1 MNIETEFLEDQ
12 QIKITVEV
20 DADQLEASKRKAA
33 KKIARRIKVPGF
45 RPGKAPY
52 QVIRRQIGDEALLE
66 ESLEILVNDIY
77 PKVIEETEIEP
88 YGPGNLENVVS
99 LDPMTLEFVIPLMAE
114 VEIGDYQ
121 SIRLPYEPPEVTD
134 QDVEAVELDFRQRQ
148 AIEETVDREAGV
160 GDRLSLR
167 LSAKRFEEDEDNE
180 DSSEADL
187 IEERSTSVIIAND
200 QDDTGNE
207 WPFSGFSRE
216 LVGMSTGDDKILV
229 YTFPEDSPFETLR
242 DVNAEFSIHIEDVK
256 SRVLPELNDEFA
268 QSLGE
273 YEDLDALQKDIRE
286 SLEQRRLEAYNSEYD
301 DQVIG
306 QIVEGS
312 TIKYPPQMKE
322 NEITNIIQ
330 QLESRLGNQG
340 LDMDIYL
347 KTREMDAQGLR
358 DEAEPVADSRVKRSL
373 VLLEIAQKEEIDIS
387 ESELQEET
395 TRTLASITRFMS
407 ESDRKQFDSPNA
419 IMNLTGNIYA
429 ELRVNRT
436 IEYLRSVANGEAE
449 AEVEQESDAP
459 EPQDTSEEPS
469 DEAQA
474 AGDETI
480 SSEVEEESESEDIE
494 SIDSEPDVTE
504 DESPETEGEKD
515 TDG

>member
-1 MNIETEFLEDQ
+1 LNIETEFLEDQ

-33 KKIARRIKVPGF
+33 KKIARRIKIPGF

-66 ESLEILVNDIY
+66 ESLEILVNEIY

-134 QDVEAVELDFRQRQ
+134 QDIEAVELDFRQRQ

-480 SSEVEEESESEDIE
+480 SSEVEEESESEDIG

>member
-1 MNIETEFLEDQ
+1 LNIETEFLEDQ

-33 KKIARRIKVPGF
+33 KKIARRIKIPGF

-66 ESLEILVNDIY
+66 ESLEILVNEIY

-134 QDVEAVELDFRQRQ
+134 QDIEAVELDFRQRQ

-469 DEAQA
+469 DEAYA
-474 AGDETI
+474 AGDETV